1 MNQRRIDPTLY
12 IAAADEFRAIS
23 ESAANRL
30 SDARSSLGQ
39 YARMAG
45 DDPGGE
51 QLAQGYDDMARDAL
65 QALSDIAV
73 LANTMDRA
81 IMQSGWN
88 HAAAEEAAGGKPA
101 GGAFTVRPARTPVTV
116 GAPPSAFGGSD
127 DTPEAWDV
135 VKDFV
140 GMMWP
145 NADVAKL
152 RSAGT
157 TWDGVE
163 KDVRALA
170 TEIRQA
176 DNALMGLNSAE
187 LAKLRSEVGDFATDV
202 SAAAGD
208 ISEVGDLCREYAT
221 DVEEA
226 HREVI
231 QMLVQ
236 LAIEIAATVA
246 IGAALSVFTFGA
258 SAVVAGGG
266 LTARI
271 ILVAQRIVT
280 FLTKVSGTAARIVAR
295 LAAISA
301 RVVPL
306 ANRFQRT
313 ARIVVSVTSGTLAA
327 GSSELLVKGRDGNL
341 LVAMGSGLV
350 GGAVTDT
357 VALAFGKYGQRV
369 AVQALANGAGG
380 ASSGASNGL
389 LNGDGVDIRQVLI
402 SGVGGTV
409 MGAGMSIRGR
419 RGGTSNAADPGSGN
433 VHTPDVDGPRVGGS
447 DGPSTGDGSG
457 IGRQPDY
464 DGPQVT
470 GGNDSGGS
478 GAGDG
483 GSGTRPDYDGPQVT
497 GGNDAGGSG
506 GDGGGIRIP
515 DGEAPQAPSIDVTP
529 PTGDGPTVTVDAP
542 HVPTGGADA
551 PTGGVDA
558 PHVPTGGTDAPTG
571 GADAPAGADSPTA
584 PHTTADAPT
593 TSDDISRQFDDL
605 EADINRQFDDLEA
618 DIDRQFDELEADI
631 NRQFDDVAQ
640 GHTDTPP
647 ADAPVDPA
655 DAPVDPADAP
665 VDGADG
671 PFDGADAPRDAT
683 DPADPGAG
691 ADGGQG
697 GSSDAGAAD
706 GSTPPGGEHSWVHH
720 PASLAPIRPELASI
734 LDGDAA
740 SGNGWHRV
748 VDADRVESVPYP
760 GPRPEP
766 GLLDGRFAPVVDVNG
781 HAVDVGDAAR
791 LLDADPTAPYGH
803 RPDGTPYTDGA
814 DWSRDNV
821 DRVLGSTYGNMHWAP
836 NDGAVF
842 GTRVRITDLQTFD
855 RVAGNLHIDR
865 LGRLSGSYMGLGGGT
880 FAERGLPPNQVGQNE
895 FWHVSLRPGAQLP
908 AGWSI
913 EVSRIAPAYG
923 QPGGGLQIV
932 VRDANGEGV
941 KLDELGRLF
950 DTKAHAFG

>member
-23 ESAANRL
+23 ESAASRL

-101 GGAFTVRPARTPVTV
+101 GGAFTVRPARTPVSV
-116 GAPPSAFGGSD
+116 AAPPSAFGGSD

-145 NADVAKL
+145 NADTAKL
-152 RSAGT
+152 RSAGA

-163 KDVRALA
+163 RDVRALA

-176 DNALMGLNSAE
+176 DDALTGLNSIE

-202 SAAAGD
+202 SAAATD
-208 ISEVGDLCREYAT
+208 ISEVGDLCREYAA

-266 LTARI
+266 ITARI

-280 FLTKVSGTAARIVAR
+280 FLMKVSGTAARIVAR
-295 LAAISA
+295 LAAITA
-301 RVVPL
+301 RIAPL

-313 ARIVVSVTSGTLAA
+313 ARIVISVSSGTLAA

-341 LVAMGSGLV
+341 LVAMGSGFV

-369 AVQALANGAGG
+369 AVQALANGLGG

-389 LNGDGVDIRQVLI
+389 LNGDGIDIRQVLI
-402 SGVGGTV
+402 SGAGGGLL
-409 MGAGMSIRGR
+409 GAGTSIRGR
-419 RGGTSNAADPGSGN
+419 RGGTADAADPGSGS
-433 VHTPDVDGPRVGGS
+433 VRTPDAEGPRVGGS
-447 DGPSTGDGSG
+447 DGPSTADGSG

-470 GGNDSGGS
+470 GGSDSGGS
-478 GAGDG
+478 SAGDG
-483 GSGTRPDYDGPQVT
+483 GSGTRPDYDGPHVT
-497 GGNDAGGSG
+497 GGNDAGGGG
-506 GDGGGIRIP
+506 GDGGGIRVP
-515 DGEAPQAPSIDVTP
+515 DGQAPHSPSADPTP
-529 PTGDGPTVTVDAP
+529 PIGDSPTPTADAP

-551 PTGGVDA
+551 QTA
-558 PHVPTGGTDAPTG
+558 PHGPGDLPGSA
-571 GADAPAGADSPTA
+571 ADAP
-584 PHTTADAPT
+584 
-593 TSDDISRQFDDL
+593 TSDDISRQFD
-605 EADINRQFDDLEA
+605 ELEA

-631 NRQFDDVAQ
+631 DRQFDELE
-640 GHTDTPP
+640 
-647 ADAPVDPA
+647 ADIDRQF
-655 DAPVDPADAP
+655 DEL
-665 VDGADG
+665 GADIDRQ
-671 PFDGADAPRDAT
+671 FDELGGDA
-683 DPADPGAG
+683 AG
-691 ADGGQG
+691 ADGATDALDTAGDGSPSDAALEPDANATAGHSDGDHLPALGVEPEVKPTGPLAIEPPQADMSLSWGGEQG
-697 GSSDAGAAD
+697 YVDVTAALGAQTPEPPQGWTDLSQITFNTPPDSQLFWTGRTEMPNPTGRPYVGSSDLATGLAQGKGA
-706 GSTPPGGEHSWVHH
+706 TT
-720 PASLAPIRPELASI
+720 LELYLSE
-734 LDGDAA
+734 
-740 SGNGWHRV
+740 NGIKM
-748 VDADRVESVPYP
+748 
-760 GPRPEP
+760 PRWS
-766 GLLDGRFAPVVDVNG
+766 D
-781 HAVDVGDAAR
+781 
-791 LLDADPTAPYGH
+791 DP
-803 RPDGTPYTDGA
+803 
-814 DWSRDNV
+814 
-821 DRVLGSTYGNMHWAP
+821 
-836 NDGAVF
+836 
-842 GTRVRITDLQTFD
+842 
-855 RVAGNLHIDR
+855 
-865 LGRLSGSYMGLGGGT
+865 
-880 FAERGLPPNQVGQNE
+880 QVQAMWG
-895 FWHVSLRPGAQLP
+895 
-908 AGWSI
+908 
-913 EVSRIAPAYG
+913 EVSRKYAESAQG
-923 QPGGGLQIV
+923 IV
-932 VRDANGEGV
+932 RVV
-941 KLDELGRLF
+941 LGRNIRPDAVWLQYEFDALKNNPNVSQIIAIDPATGGMRSLF
-950 DTKAHAFG
+950 ER

>member
-1 MNQRRIDPTLY
+1 MSQRRIDPTQY

-101 GGAFTVRPARTPVTV
+101 GSFTVRPARTPVSV

-127 DTPEAWDV
+127 DTPDAWDV

-389 LNGDGVDIRQVLI
+389 LNGDGVDIRQVI
-402 SGVGGTV
+402 IGGAGGSV

-433 VHTPDVDGPRVGGS
+433 VHTPDAEGPRIGGS

-470 GGNDSGGS
+470 GGSDSAGS

-497 GGNDAGGSG
+497 GASDSSGSG

-515 DGEAPQAPSIDVTP
+515 EGQAPQSPSVDVTP
-529 PTGDGPTVTVDAP
+529 PVGDSHSPTPTVDAP

-558 PHVPTGGTDAPTG
+558 PTG
-571 GADAPAGADSPTA
+571 GADAPTA
-584 PHTTADAPT
+584 PHGGDAPT
-593 TSDDISRQFDDL
+593 TSDDISRQFD
-605 EADINRQFDDLEA
+605 ELEA

-631 NRQFDDVAQ
+631 DRQFDELE
-640 GHTDTPP
+640 
-647 ADAPVDPA
+647 ADIDRQFDELEA
-655 DAPVDPADAP
+655 DIDRQFDELA
-665 VDGADG
+665 DGADG
-671 PFDGADAPRDAT
+671 ADGADDIGSPADVPDAADAVSPAPADGVAAG
-683 DPADPGAG
+683 ADPGTPDPTADTHMLGDPGDSVHYENGVRFFGPEQLDLWLGGANLGRPGDAVFFMPEADASHVYDSLSAAIESGMAPSAMNAWRNGDDVFGMMVPLDGVPQRLPTYTDAG
-691 ADGGQG
+691 GWEHFVPGGHTAVKVGDEFFLNPTREFVIDGG
-697 GSSDAGAAD
+697 S
-706 GSTPPGGEHSWVHH
+706 PMP
-720 PASLAPIRPELASI
+720 
-734 LDGDAA
+734 
-740 SGNGWHRV
+740 SGTIIFR
-748 VDADRVESVPYP
+748 
-760 GPRPEP
+760 
-766 GLLDGRFAPVVDVNG
+766 LLDG
-781 HAVDVGDAAR
+781 
-791 LLDADPTAPYGH
+791 
-803 RPDGTPYTDGA
+803 
-814 DWSRDNV
+814 
-821 DRVLGSTYGNMHWAP
+821 GNW
-836 NDGAVF
+836 
-842 GTRVRITDLQTFD
+842 
-855 RVAGNLHIDR
+855 
-865 LGRLSGSYMGLGGGT
+865 
-880 FAERGLPPNQVGQNE
+880 
-895 FWHVSLRPGAQLP
+895 
-908 AGWSI
+908 
-913 EVSRIAPAYG
+913 EVIAIHG
-923 QPGGGLQIV
+923 
-932 VRDANGEGV
+932 
-941 KLDELGRLF
+941 
-950 DTKAHAFG
+950 

>member
-23 ESAANRL
+23 ESAASRL

-101 GGAFTVRPARTPVTV
+101 GGAFTVRPARTPVSV

-127 DTPEAWDV
+127 DTPDAWDV

-145 NADVAKL
+145 NADTAKL

-163 KDVRALA
+163 RDVRALA

-176 DNALMGLNSAE
+176 DDALMGLNSIE

-202 SAAAGD
+202 SAAATD
-208 ISEVGDLCREYAT
+208 ISEVGDLCREYAA

-266 LTARI
+266 ITARI

-280 FLTKVSGTAARIVAR
+280 FLMKVSGTAARIVAR
-295 LAAISA
+295 LAAITA
-301 RVVPL
+301 RIAPL

-313 ARIVVSVTSGTLAA
+313 ARIVISVSSGTLAA
-327 GSSELLVKGRDGNL
+327 GSSELLVKGRDANL
-341 LVAMGSGLV
+341 LVAMGSGFV

-369 AVQALANGAGG
+369 AVQALAGGLGG

-389 LNGDGVDIRQVLI
+389 LNGDGIDIRQVLI
-402 SGVGGTV
+402 SGAGGGLL
-409 MGAGMSIRGR
+409 GAGTSIRGR
-419 RGGTSNAADPGSGN
+419 RGDTAHAADPGSGS
-433 VHTPDVDGPRVGGS
+433 VRTPDAEGPRIGGS

-470 GGNDSGGS
+470 GGSDTGGS

-497 GGNDAGGSG
+497 GGSDAGGSG

-515 DGEAPQAPSIDVTP
+515 DGEAPQSPTIEVTP
-529 PTGDGPTVTVDAP
+529 HVGDAGGGADLPTAP
-542 HVPTGGADA
+542 HVGDAGAGADLPAA
-551 PTGGVDA
+551 PHSGTDA
-558 PHVPTGGTDAPTG
+558 PATPHSGTDAPT
-571 GADAPAGADSPTA
+571 A
-584 PHTTADAPT
+584 PHTAADTPT
-593 TSDDISRQFDDL
+593 TADDIS
-605 EADINRQFDDLEA
+605 RQFDDLEA
-618 DIDRQFDELEADI
+618 DIDRQFDDLQADI
-631 NRQFDDVAQ
+631 DRQFDDLQ
-640 GHTDTPP
+640 
-647 ADAPVDPA
+647 ADIDRQFDDLHA
-655 DAPVDPADAP
+655 DIDRQLDDLGGDV
-665 VDGADG
+665 
-671 PFDGADAPRDAT
+671 
-683 DPADPGAG
+683 AG
-691 ADGGQG
+691 ADGASDAVDITADCTASDSPLGPDANATTAEHPGGDHVPALGVEAEVKPTGPLAIEPPQADMSLSWGGEQG
-697 GSSDAGAAD
+697 YVDVTGALGAQTPDPPQGWTDMSQITFNTQPDSQLFWTGRTEMPNPTGRPYVGSSDLATGLAQGKGA
-706 GSTPPGGEHSWVHH
+706 TT
-720 PASLAPIRPELASI
+720 LELYLSE
-734 LDGDAA
+734 
-740 SGNGWHRV
+740 NGIKM
-748 VDADRVESVPYP
+748 
-760 GPRPEP
+760 PRWSE
-766 GLLDGRFAPVVDVNG
+766 
-781 HAVDVGDAAR
+781 
-791 LLDADPTAPYGH
+791 DP
-803 RPDGTPYTDGA
+803 
-814 DWSRDNV
+814 
-821 DRVLGSTYGNMHWAP
+821 
-836 NDGAVF
+836 
-842 GTRVRITDLQTFD
+842 
-855 RVAGNLHIDR
+855 
-865 LGRLSGSYMGLGGGT
+865 
-880 FAERGLPPNQVGQNE
+880 QVQAMWG
-895 FWHVSLRPGAQLP
+895 
-908 AGWSI
+908 
-913 EVSRIAPAYG
+913 EVSRKYAESAQG
-923 QPGGGLQIV
+923 IV
-932 VRDANGEGV
+932 RVV
-941 KLDELGRLF
+941 LGRNIRPDAVWLQYEFDALKSNPNVSQIIAIDPATGGMRSLF
-950 DTKAHAFG
+950 ERR